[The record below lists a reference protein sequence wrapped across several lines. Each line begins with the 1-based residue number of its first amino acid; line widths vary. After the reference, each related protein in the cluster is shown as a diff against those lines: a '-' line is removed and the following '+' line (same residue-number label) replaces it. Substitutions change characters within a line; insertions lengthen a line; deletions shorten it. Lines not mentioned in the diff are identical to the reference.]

1 MTDNPTPTPA
11 EKGNQPGWAAP
22 LRGPLKSLT
31 PGTRTPKGRDRRG
44 RKSRGHLGP
53 GSQPLALGGGG
64 GGGGMEEGGGPEPVC
79 RFYLEGRCHFGARC
93 RLPHPGA
100 EGRARAEPLPGPA
113 SSPEGKKPSMKTAQ
127 AVIDRI
133 RWDPHLE
140 PADFSVGYLDRF
152 RGVQEE
158 PFTAFCWD
166 EDLAALGPGVLA
178 VPQHRIRYFR
188 HRGRLVWDRA
198 SRTDLV
204 FGSAAGRGTTILDGL
219 ATAGGPGAGEEG
231 GPGTEPEGRG
241 EEGGPGTEAGA
252 GEEDGKPGTEAKG
265 RSEGRPG
272 APEEDRGPER
282 EPKGRGEEGGPGTSG
297 RSDSGRGAAEGLRPT
312 HFVALPITD
321 PQLRA
326 AVVGAQAG
334 LAGAVSP
341 GALHL
346 TLVLLRLAG
355 PGEVAAAAGALRQ
368 LVRGPGF
375 HCPRALHFQNL
386 ACLDHRLIYS
396 LPSPGL
402 EGLAQAL
409 ARGLEAEGLQVLEA
423 AGRELG
429 PHLTLAKLPRGSPGR
444 LSLPEAP
451 GDAELGSQS
460 VEELQLCSVGGAQG
474 PEAGS
479 SVLAQV
485 PLVPSTLPGALH

>member
-1 MTDNPTPTPA
+1 MGRALGPALLGATPPPFRPRRVTPAPPPA
-11 EKGNQPGWAAP
+11 EKDRAP
-22 LRGPLKSLT
+22 LRASP
-31 PGTRTPKGRDRRG
+31 RHRRRRG
-44 RKSRGHLGP
+44 VTGEAGRAGDTGGP
-53 GSQPLALGGGG
+53 GASPGR
-64 GGGGMEEGGGPEPVC
+64 GGGMEEGGAPEPVC

-100 EGRARAEPLPGPA
+100 EARAEPRPGPA

-133 RWDPHLE
+133 RWDPHLD

-158 PFTAFCWD
+158 PFAAFCWD
-166 EDLAALGPGVLA
+166 EELAALGPGVLA

-219 ATAGGPGAGEEG
+219 AAAGGPGAGEEDGGPGSEAKGRGEGGPGAPEEDG
-231 GPGTEPEGRG
+231 GPGTEPL
-241 EEGGPGTEAGA
+241 GP
-252 GEEDGKPGTEAKG
+252 
-265 RSEGRPG
+265 
-272 APEEDRGPER
+272 
-282 EPKGRGEEGGPGTSG
+282 SG
-297 RSDSGRGAAEGLRPT
+297 RSDSGGGAAEGLRPT

-326 AVVGAQAG
+326 AAVGAQAG

-341 GALHL
+341 RALHL

-375 HCPRALHFQNL
+375 PCPRTLHFRDL
-386 ACLDHRLIYS
+386 ACLGHRLIYS

-402 EGLAQAL
+402 EGLARTL
-409 ARGLEAEGLQVLEA
+409 AQSLEAEGLQVLEP
-423 AGRELG
+423 AGQELG

-444 LSLPEAP
+444 LSLPEAR
-451 GDAELGSQS
+451 GDAELGSQV

-474 PEAGS
+474 PEGGS
-479 SVLAQV
+479 SILAQV
-485 PLVPSTLPGALH
+485 PLAPSTLPGALH